1 MDEEPHNQGLDWRI
15 IFGLSVTSLWIGA
28 GLTYLTQVVGWTDFV
43 ALPTGELGSFFEGA
57 FAPLAFLW
65 LVIGHFMQQ
74 KEITANTR
82 AISMQERSTRRLE
95 MHSRRDS
102 YFKLLN
108 LVQDQ
113 LGNIA
118 SFHYISVF
126 GPTGKD
132 EVDMEEFAQ
141 LRSEASTGDHSL
153 FIRRMVSALASI
165 SDDPEKLHE
174 LLYGTEIRT
183 RHSDNFKNTFGKLL
197 AAAEAVDSDGMV
209 KEALLNGSVTGI
221 YYKALR
227 FVAGEDDLNP
237 ISGVRSP
244 TGTEI
249 P

>member
-1 MDEEPHNQGLDWRI
+1 MDEEHHSQGMDWRI

-28 GLTYLTQVVGWTDFV
+28 GLIYLSQIVGWTNFV
-43 ALPTGELGSFFEGA
+43 GLPTGEIGSFFEGA

-95 MHSRRDS
+95 LHSRRDS

-126 GPTGKD
+126 GPTGTG
-132 EVDMEEFAQ
+132 EVDMEEFGQ
-141 LRSEASTGDHSL
+141 LRSESSTGDHSL
-153 FIRRMVSALASI
+153 FVRRMVSALASVA
-165 SDDPEKLHE
+165 DEPEKLRE
-174 LLYGTEIRT
+174 ILYGTEIRC

-197 AAAEAVDSDGMV
+197 AAADSVDADGMV
-209 KEALLNGSVTGI
+209 RDALIDGSSSGI
-221 YYKALR
+221 YYKILR
-227 FVAGEDDLNP
+227 YVSGEDDMNP
-237 ISGVRSP
+237 ISGVRSD
-244 TGTEI
+244 TDSGT
-249 P
+249 